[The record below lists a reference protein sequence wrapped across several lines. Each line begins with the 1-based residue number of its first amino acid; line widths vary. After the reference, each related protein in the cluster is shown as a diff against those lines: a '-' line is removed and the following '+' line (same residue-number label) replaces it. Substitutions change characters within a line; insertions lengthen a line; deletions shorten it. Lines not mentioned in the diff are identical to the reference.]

1 MWKKSLICTYLM
13 FFWLFIIFV
22 PGFLLAEN
30 SFEGKKII
38 DVEFQG
44 LVKSEVFSV
53 KSIIETKA
61 RSNFSQKTIDN
72 DIKALYNLELF
83 DDIKVDVIEHDE
95 GLVVTFIFVELPT
108 IREIIIKGNKKV
120 SNRTIKD
127 KILLKKG
134 SVYNEQEVYND
145 VKETIN
151 LYEEK
156 GFPDTAVTYKIK
168 ETKEKDKK
176 TGEKIDSVDLIFSI
190 KESKKL
196 IIRTLIFSGVESV
209 QEEKLRYKIKTRE
222 RGYIFSQGFF
232 KEDQFEL
239 DKREILR
246 YYGINGF
253 IDAEIIKIDKTIQ
266 RNEKKNRNEMDLTI
280 YIEEGNQYTFG
291 GVEIS
296 GNKIFTDGELYSLI
310 EIKENTVF
318 NKITWETS
326 VQSIRNLF
334 ATNGYIYYV
343 MDIQEN
349 KDREKH
355 VVSYSIQITENS
367 KAHIEHIFITGNE
380 KTEKFVIERE
390 IEILEGEIFNARK
403 IQRSTEKLYN
413 LQYFST
419 VNLDVKPGSE
429 LGLVDL
435 IFDVEEQRTGLFSFG
450 LSASTAGYGV
460 SLFEE
465 VSANNFLGRGLK
477 LYEKVD
483 IGFTRQSFG
492 DRMSIEFGIDEPW
505 LFNTP
510 TSAGLSLSV
519 SRIVYGEATGDV
531 IYVDN
536 DEDGIEDGDPEN
548 PDTLEYLHQDI
559 KLALRF
565 GRRFWYYY
573 GINSELA
580 FSVFKNDSDD
590 RAFEGPLMEQYDL
603 DWPVY
608 WKNYLSVTGYRDT
621 RDLSI
626 FATRGTFVSQ
636 NITFFGGPLG
646 GYSDFLKL
654 NTDMNVNVHT
664 FWKFFLSTRLNFGFI
679 FPWLGLP
686 LKIDDADYIRVDG
699 MNEGRGWQR
708 PSYQFES
715 LYSLRGRSELNIS
728 IEHRFPLE
736 ERIAWGITFF
746 DISGLYDTPGD
757 FTIDPKE
764 LYYSIGLGVSFL
776 IPGFPVRLYLARR
789 FKYDHSIGKLQFAN
803 SQTFFRDWDFIFAVA
818 GFF

>member
-1 MWKKSLICTYLM
+1 M
-13 FFWLFIIFV
+13 FFWLFIIFA

-61 RSNFSQKTIDN
+61 RSNFSQKTIDI
-72 DIKALYNLELF
+72 DIKSLYNLELF

-145 VKETIN
+145 VKEIIN

-176 TGEKIDSVDLIFSI
+176 TREKIDSVDLIFSI

-196 IIRTLIFSGVESV
+196 IIRTLNFSGVESV
-209 QEEKLRYKIKTRE
+209 QEEKLRYKMKTRE

-232 KEDQFEL
+232 KDGQFEL

-253 IDAEIIKIDKTIQ
+253 IDAEIIKVDKTIQ
-266 RNEKKNRNEMDLTI
+266 RNERKKRNEMDLTI

-291 GVEIS
+291 GVKIS
-296 GNKIFTDGELYSLI
+296 GNKIFTDDELYSLI
-310 EIKENTVF
+310 KIKENTVF

-390 IEILEGEIFNARK
+390 LEILEGEIFNARK

-450 LSASTAGYGV
+450 LSASTAGQGV

-510 TSAGLSLSV
+510 TSVGLTLSA

-536 DEDGIEDGDPEN
+536 DEDDIKDGDLEN

-559 KLALRF
+559 KVALRF

-580 FSVFKNDSDD
+580 FSVFRNYSDD
-590 RAFEGPLMEQYDL
+590 RAFEGLLMEQYDL
-603 DWPVY
+603 GWPVY

-654 NTDMNVNVHT
+654 NTDINVNVHT
-664 FWKFFLSTRLNFGFI
+664 FWKFVLSTRLNFGFI

-715 LYSLRGRSELNIS
+715 LYSLKGRSELNIS
-728 IEHRFPLE
+728 IEHRFPIE
-736 ERIAWGITFF
+736 ERIVWGITFF

-776 IPGFPVRLYLARR
+776 IPGFPIRLYLARR
-789 FKYDHSIGKLQFAN
+789 FKYDDDIEKWQFAN

>member
-1 MWKKSLICTYLM
+1 MCKKSLICTYLM
-13 FFWLFIIFV
+13 FFWLFIIFA

-61 RSNFSQKTIDN
+61 RSNFSQKTIDI
-72 DIKALYNLELF
+72 DIKSLYNLELF

-145 VKETIN
+145 VKEIIN

-176 TGEKIDSVDLIFSI
+176 TREKIDSVDLIFSI

-196 IIRTLIFSGVESV
+196 IIRTLNFSGVESV
-209 QEEKLRYKIKTRE
+209 QEEKLRYKMKTRE

-232 KEDQFEL
+232 KDGQFEL

-253 IDAEIIKIDKTIQ
+253 IDAEIIKVDKTIQ
-266 RNEKKNRNEMDLTI
+266 RNERKKRNEMDLTI

-291 GVEIS
+291 GVKIS
-296 GNKIFTDGELYSLI
+296 GNKIFTDDELYSLI
-310 EIKENTVF
+310 KIKENTVF

-390 IEILEGEIFNARK
+390 LEILEGEIFNARK

-450 LSASTAGYGV
+450 LSASTAGQGV

-510 TSAGLSLSV
+510 TSVGLTLSA

-536 DEDGIEDGDPEN
+536 DEDDIKDGDLEN

-559 KLALRF
+559 KVALRF

-580 FSVFKNDSDD
+580 FSVFRNYSDD
-590 RAFEGPLMEQYDL
+590 RAFEGLLMEQYDL
-603 DWPVY
+603 GWPVY

-654 NTDMNVNVHT
+654 NTDINVNVHT
-664 FWKFFLSTRLNFGFI
+664 FWKFVLSTRLNFGFI

-715 LYSLRGRSELNIS
+715 LYSLKGRSELNIS
-728 IEHRFPLE
+728 IEHRFPIE
-736 ERIAWGITFF
+736 ERIVWGITFF

-776 IPGFPVRLYLARR
+776 IPGFPIRLYLARR
-789 FKYDHSIGKLQFAN
+789 FKYDDDIEKWQFAN